1 MSYRIS
7 TLQKTLL
14 ILGIC
19 CFTVIGITSTSGLV
33 ARAEEPTTP
42 NTPSMG
48 IPTAT
53 GAAQTTNTAAPA
65 VPVPKTEIIQGGA
78 IIIARPG
85 VTTNEFKP
93 ESDTVKVTPTGATN
107 ELKASDLTI
116 QKTVETKAKTAV
128 QAVRTGAVP
137 AFLLIAAP
145 VAVML
150 WYQYR
155 FIRSRKTSLAT
166 TEEKITTSVGFDKK

>member
-19 CFTVIGITSTSGLV
+19 CFAIIGVTSPSGLI
-33 ARAEEPTTP
+33 ARAEELTTP

-48 IPTAT
+48 IPTAAAT
-53 GAAQTTNTAAPA
+53 AQTTNTTAPA

-85 VTTNEFKP
+85 VTTKDFKP
-93 ESDTVKVTPTGATN
+93 ESDTVKATAIGAN
-107 ELKASDLTI
+107 NDLKASDLTI

-128 QAVRTGAVP
+128 EAVRTGAVP

-166 TEEKITTSVGFDKK
+166 TEEKITTSVKFDKK